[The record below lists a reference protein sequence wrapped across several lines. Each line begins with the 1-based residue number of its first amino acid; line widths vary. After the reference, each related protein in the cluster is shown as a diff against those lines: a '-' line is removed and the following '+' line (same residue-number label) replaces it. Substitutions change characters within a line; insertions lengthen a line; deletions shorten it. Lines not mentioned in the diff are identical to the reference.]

1 MAGWKLEVAR
11 MAMYMMFPVTLF
23 HIFNQPAYF
32 EEWVTK
38 TKRELYP
45 PEKDGHRK
53 EMEDFIQQMRL
64 KNENKMMEAMEK
76 TH

>member
-1 MAGWKLEVAR
+1 MAGWRLEVAR
-11 MAMYMMFPVTLF
+11 MAMYVMFPVALF

-53 EMEDFIQQMRL
+53 EMEDFIYEMREKKDKQM
-64 KNENKMMEAMEK
+64 MAAFEK
-76 TH
+76 P